1 MKIYDGELEIVNDK
15 IYYCPEFGVQKLR
28 KVIINNKLGYLTE
41 MNLKSISQGYS
52 MVDNSLEFLES
63 IDSEVY
69 NTFEEARLKLK
80 EYKIKSVQDD
90 IKSKLDYLIKDL
102 AEIDGLK
109 E

>member
-1 MKIYDGELEIVNDK
+1 MKIYDGELEIVNNK
-15 IYYCPEFGVQKLR
+15 VYYCPEFGVQKLR
-28 KVIINNKLGYLTE
+28 KVVINNEIGYLTDYDLE
-41 MNLKSISQGYS
+41 SMSNGVGMGYA
-52 MVDNSLEFLES
+52 SLEFLKS
-63 IDSEVY
+63 IKSEVY
-69 NTFEEARLKLK
+69 NTFEEARLKLR

>member
-28 KVIINNKLGYLTE
+28 KVIINNELGYLSE
-41 MNLKSISQGYS
+41 GDLESVSKGYF
-52 MVDNSLEFLES
+52 MGYASLEFLKS

-69 NTFEEARLKLK
+69 NTFEEARLKLR
-80 EYKIKSVQDD
+80 EYKIKLVQDD
-90 IKSKLDYLIKDL
+90 IKLKLDYLIKDL
-102 AEIDGLK
+102 AEIDLLK